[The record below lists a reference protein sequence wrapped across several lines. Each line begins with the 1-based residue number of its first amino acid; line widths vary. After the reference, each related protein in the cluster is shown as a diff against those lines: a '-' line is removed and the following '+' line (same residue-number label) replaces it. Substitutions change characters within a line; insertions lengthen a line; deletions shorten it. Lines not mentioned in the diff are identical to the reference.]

1 MMRVHVFGIALL
13 LFSAAGLR
21 AHEEGARTFSARVVD
36 RTNGELLPYVTVQL
50 DGSSISALTDG
61 NGLFRLD
68 VPVMDTGERRYLTL
82 TYTGYQPLRF
92 RVPRSGKGR
101 LRTIKLRRIKFDFGD
116 PPVIRYGKDG

>member
-1 MMRVHVFGIALL
+1 MMKVHVFCIALL

-21 AHEEGARTFSARVVD
+21 AQEEGVRTFSARVVD

-50 DGSSISALTDG
+50 DGSSKSVLTDG
-61 NGLFRLD
+61 KGLFRID
-68 VPVMDTGERRYLTL
+68 VPVMVTGERCYLTL
-82 TYTGYQPLRF
+82 TYTGYQTLRF
-92 RVPRSGKGR
+92 RVPRSEKVR